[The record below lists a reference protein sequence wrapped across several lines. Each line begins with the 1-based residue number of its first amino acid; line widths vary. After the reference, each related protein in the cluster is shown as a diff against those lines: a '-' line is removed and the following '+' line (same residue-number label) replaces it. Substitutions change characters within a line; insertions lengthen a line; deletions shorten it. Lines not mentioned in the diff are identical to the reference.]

1 MKCYGK
7 NLIIMYSIEHQ
18 NYLKKL
24 KLNKVIVTFSKIF
37 IIVSFLLIWELCA
50 KKEIINPFLTSYPS
64 QVIKTIIL
72 LIKQNNLFN
81 HIGITLY
88 ETLVSFSLA
97 SILGIIIASILW
109 SSKTISKILDP
120 YLTILNSLP
129 KISLGPLIIIWI
141 GANTNS
147 IIFMALLISLFT
159 SIINMYNA
167 FINTDKSKIMLLKSF
182 KASKKQIF
190 FKLVLRGN
198 IPSIINTLKIN
209 ISLSLIGVIMGE
221 LLVSKKGLGYLITYG
236 SQVFNLNLVITSIF
250 ILGIISYILYI
261 VIDLIE
267 KKIK

>member
-88 ETLVSFSLA
+88 ETLISFSLA

-167 FINTDKSKIMLLKSF
+167 FINTDRSKIMLLKSF
-182 KASKKQIF
+182 KASKKQIL

-198 IPSIINTLKIN
+198 VPSIINTLKIN